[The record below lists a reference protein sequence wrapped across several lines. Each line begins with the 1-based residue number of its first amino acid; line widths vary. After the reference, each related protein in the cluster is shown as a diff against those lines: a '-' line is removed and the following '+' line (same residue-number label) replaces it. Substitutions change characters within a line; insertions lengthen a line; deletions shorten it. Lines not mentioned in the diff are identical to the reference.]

1 MKMPRNISGND
12 LISYLVSIGFQKVR
26 QTGSHVRLELVVQ
39 DELFGITVPLHD
51 PLKVGTLSN
60 IIKDVAKNR
69 SGLDEDPRR
78 IINLLYLAKKI
89 SKNPTTSDQLF
100 FWISHQ
106 EIYMGEHPVEADI
119 RIIKEGI
126 EQLTKR
132 MDFIIEQRDTLGMIR
147 LSDALL
153 LLSYPKNKTFIP

>member
-60 IIKDVAKNR
+60 IIKDVAQKT
-69 SGLDEDPRR
+69 GQDWM
-78 IINLLYLAKKI
+78 KI
-89 SKNPTTSDQLF
+89 L
-100 FWISHQ
+100 
-106 EIYMGEHPVEADI
+106 EE
-119 RIIKEGI
+119 
-126 EQLTKR
+126 L
-132 MDFIIEQRDTLGMIR
+132 
-147 LSDALL
+147 
-153 LLSYPKNKTFIP
+153 

>member
-60 IIKDVAKNR
+60 IIKDVAQKT
-69 SGLDEDPRR
+69 GQDWMKIFED
-78 IINLLYLAKKI
+78 L
-89 SKNPTTSDQLF
+89 
-100 FWISHQ
+100 
-106 EIYMGEHPVEADI
+106 
-119 RIIKEGI
+119 
-126 EQLTKR
+126 
-132 MDFIIEQRDTLGMIR
+132 
-147 LSDALL
+147 
-153 LLSYPKNKTFIP
+153 